1 MAKLMGK
8 AKQLKRDG
16 VFDGLNF
23 TEVVIEDSKLA
34 GGANKTSVDCQGI
47 EVVWDK
53 HMVIKFGNSDLLLD
67 FLKKAA

>member
-1 MAKLMGK
+1 MGK

-16 VFDGLNF
+16 AFDGLNF

-34 GGANKTSVDCQGI
+34 GGASKTSADCQGI